1 MRRVPFLAPNLFI
14 LHITTLW
21 IFSLTFLL
29 FNFHGSQIIFVVM
42 LSKEG
47 FIALSLK
54 FFGGCSSFE
63 KRKKKRVIDPCS
75 RVILVKNLDG
85 GINISTQISW
95 PPQGRL
101 RHYCLQTLQCSRSQ
115 KPHSFFSG
123 THTLLL
129 YHFTFLKRGAFQM
142 GNGGVREE
150 RYVNIQQLFFLL
162 SYFEKISRGFFL

>member
-21 IFSLTFLL
+21 ILFFFFLTFFNSWQSNYLRYVEQGRFHRFVTKIL
-29 FNFHGSQIIFVVM
+29 F
-42 LSKEG
+42 LS
-47 FIALSLK
+47 
-54 FFGGCSSFE
+54 FFFQE
-63 KRKKKRVIDPCS
+63 WKKKRVIDPCS

-95 PPQGRL
+95 PPQGRR

-129 YHFTFLKRGAFQM
+129 LLLYHFTFLKRGHFKW
-142 GNGGVREE
+142 ETE
-150 RYVNIQQLFFLL
+150 
-162 SYFEKISRGFFL
+162 